1 MINIHTIESPKNA
14 LHFLY
19 MILLQCSVNADKN
32 KNKMRKSQY
41 CVSRKKHRGR
51 LAMPNI
57 RVTKSNCQVS
67 RSKATNKITKK
78 KNQNKNENEKKK
90 KIYLNTQHKHFKP
103 ATFLHSALSRSQTFQ
118 FHWRWF
124 LFLAIAL
131 SLLLT
136 FPFDCYQQ
144 CHHPKIEL

>member
-78 KNQNKNENEKKK
+78 KNQNKNENEKK
-90 KIYLNTQHKHFKP
+90 IYIWILNINISSRQLFSIQHWVGRKHSNFIDAGFSFLLSLSP
-103 ATFLHSALSRSQTFQ
+103 SCLHSHLT
-118 FHWRWF
+118 
-124 LFLAIAL
+124 AINNA
-131 SLLLT
+131 T
-136 FPFDCYQQ
+136 IR
-144 CHHPKIEL
+144 K